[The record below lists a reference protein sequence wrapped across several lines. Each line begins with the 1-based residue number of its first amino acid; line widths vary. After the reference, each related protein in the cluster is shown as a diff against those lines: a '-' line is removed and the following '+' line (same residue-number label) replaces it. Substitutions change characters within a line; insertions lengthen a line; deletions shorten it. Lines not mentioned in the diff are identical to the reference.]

1 MDTKEKIQIMQAY
14 LDGICIESK
23 RNSHY
28 SEGWKDESI
37 NIDPIW
43 DWDGRTYRIKN
54 NKAKK

>member
-43 DWDGRTYRIKN
+43 DWVGRTYRIKN
-54 NKAKK
+54 NI